1 MAKPEG
7 GQQSQQSRVESP
19 NLVSRE
25 SMVKS
30 LINGI
35 FPDMNIQQYV
45 EINAIKYNKPVAEL
59 NEDQLGEASL
69 HQRLDGMR
77 KAALIDALIQSQI
90 PDEQLLEYVSAL
102 HTFAVSLCGPG
113 EQLSFNDIQRWLG
126 ALETVDRVL
135 LYQELVDQ
143 WKVRFLSV
151 SDAKL
156 VRKRT
161 QDLSSVLIDIS
172 GIATSWPKPIPKEAE
187 LTKTLFL
194 AFSDLYELSYQLET
208 QRPETAIDRRF
219 VLTAKQLGLR
229 LNSAEQ
235 TKLMLHMYRE
245 VLARNFD
252 LTDEIILKW
261 VDAISQ
267 YALRHGL
274 SSEKITGL
282 IDQLLPAM
290 QRDDPQVAV
299 LLLGSNKWGMH
310 IGDFGVGDFICHAYA
325 NPVTAANLNELLLAA
340 RAVPATSL
348 HRLEQNRTDAKHLS
362 GIFGILKD
370 FIHDQRPYIH
380 EVLTSMVQYYDTG
393 DRLQLEQILGRTDY
407 LRSMRNG
414 SSFFDRSLYEREV
427 GETSKSGGKTK
438 AIEILRRLVVNT
450 QPVEEVAPTT
460 SDELL
465 NQCLQNIEHGLLSGS
480 SSIRELLTTA
490 LEYVTTM
497 LIQKMEEKAIG
508 IEPNVIIALSWIE
521 RRTFDYLA
529 QMSYEDQVGAI
540 KQQWFTSVLRFQEL
554 IGSP

>member
-7 GQQSQQSRVESP
+7 GQESQQSRVESP

-35 FPDMNIQQYV
+35 FPDVNIQQYV

-77 KAALIDALIQSQI
+77 KAALIDALTQSQI

-126 ALETVDRVL
+126 ALETVDRLL

-143 WKVRFLSV
+143 WKVRLLSV

-299 LLLGSNKWGMH
+299 LLLGSNNAHMERFNRTLQEEFVDYYIDEAIIEPDQFH
-310 IGDFGVGDFICHAYA
+310 V
-325 NPVTAANLNELLLAA
+325 
-340 RAVPATSL
+340 
-348 HRLEQNRTDAKHLS
+348 RLENWLTYYNTK
-362 GIFGILKD
+362 
-370 FIHDQRPYIH
+370 RPH
-380 EVLTSMVQYYDTG
+380 H
-393 DRLQLEQILGRTDY
+393 
-407 LRSMRNG
+407 
-414 SSFFDRSLYEREV
+414 SL
-427 GETSKSGGKTK
+427 
-438 AIEILRRLVVNT
+438 
-450 QPVEEVAPTT
+450 
-460 SDELL
+460 
-465 NQCLQNIEHGLLSGS
+465 GLLTPQQY
-480 SSIRELLTTA
+480 LLH
-490 LEYVTTM
+490 L
-497 LIQKMEEKAIG
+497 QKGDSQSLKC
-508 IEPNVIIALSWIE
+508 P
-521 RRTFDYLA
+521 
-529 QMSYEDQVGAI
+529 
-540 KQQWFTSVLRFQEL
+540 
-554 IGSP
+554 